1 MLKTRAEQLI
11 ATAKQFLDALIN
23 SLPRLP
29 YGLRWICKQIQQIA
43 GENFPQSTQSGIMY
57 LVWLQCRDFD
67 NPRYSSCDWLS
78 GLLPFHQL
86 DDCYPH
92 GVQGSGR

>member
-1 MLKTRAEQLI
+1 MKEVVAVLKTRAEQLI

-43 GENFPQSTQSGIMY
+43 GENFPQSTQSGILYFIM
-57 LVWLQCRDFD
+57 WLCENFD
-67 NPRYSSCDWLS
+67 SLRYSSCNWLF
-78 GLLPFHQL
+78 GVLPFH
-86 DDCYPH
+86 
-92 GVQGSGR
+92 